1 MGKRQGVVHTR
12 REATDIPRL
21 KPPAGAKYVIV
32 YCVAETSVCQS
43 LNDVQ
48 THLLGVKLLGSFLTE
63 MHELEVIQIEI
74 AD

>member
-1 MGKRQGVVHTR
+1 MGVVYTC

-32 YCVAETSVCQS
+32 CCVTGTSVCQS
-43 LNDVQ
+43 LNDMQ
-48 THLLGVKLLGSFLTE
+48 THLLGVKLLRSFPKE
-63 MHELEVIQIEI
+63 MHELEAIQNVI